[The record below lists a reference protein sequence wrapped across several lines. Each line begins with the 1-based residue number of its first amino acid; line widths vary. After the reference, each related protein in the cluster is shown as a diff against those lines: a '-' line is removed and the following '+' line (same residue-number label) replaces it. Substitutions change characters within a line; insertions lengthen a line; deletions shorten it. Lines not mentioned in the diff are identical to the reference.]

1 MSEKLA
7 PQLSLPWT
15 SSVVVSHAKTS
26 APPASEPA
34 SAKAPARAYGSSSAA
49 SSPSSG
55 RASSSSRTSRAAHR
69 SGSRSSSET
78 FGSEA
83 IERALSRFRRETS
96 ALPISDEG
104 SSSSPW
110 PTATASETKRR
121 VSPKEGAQQVAR
133 AARACPGGTLSGAM
147 WPTATAS
154 DGLRGLSDPKGGRR
168 AAQTLSGAMWPTA
181 TATDAKAS
189 GSTSG
194 STSAYWGR
202 RAEGSQRHEG
212 LTLTDATAGTLTLDG
227 AARVDGGRLNPD
239 WVEMLMGF
247 PAGWTVIDSPEPEG
261 SSGASGSHRR

>member
-1 MSEKLA
+1 MSESQA
-7 PQLSLPWT
+7 QQLSLPWT

-110 PTATASETKRR
+110 PTATAS
-121 VSPKEGAQQVAR
+121 
-133 AARACPGGTLSGAM
+133 
-147 WPTATAS
+147 

-189 GSTSG
+189 GSTS
-194 STSAYWGR
+194 AYWGR

-212 LTLTDATAGTLTLDG
+212 LTLTDATVRSGLFPTATATRAHSQNNGNPKDGRDRYATAGTLTLDG

>member
-1 MSEKLA
+1 MSESQA
-7 PQLSLPWT
+7 QQLSLPWT

-147 WPTATAS
+147 WPTATA
-154 DGLRGLSDPKGGRR
+154 
-168 AAQTLSGAMWPTA
+168 
-181 TATDAKAS
+181 TDAKA
-189 GSTSG
+189 SG

-212 LTLTDATAGTLTLDG
+212 LTLTDATVRSGLFATATATRWHSQNNGNPKDGRERYATAGTLTLDG